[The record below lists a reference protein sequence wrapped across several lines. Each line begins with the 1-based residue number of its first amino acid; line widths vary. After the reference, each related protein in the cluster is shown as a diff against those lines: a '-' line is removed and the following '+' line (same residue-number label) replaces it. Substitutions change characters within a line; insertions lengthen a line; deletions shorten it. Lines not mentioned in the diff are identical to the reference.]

1 MPFAF
6 DIRYISLSKAEG
18 TKIGSRIRDSEE
30 RGRKHGYRP
39 SLFESSNSV
48 VLRPCVSL
56 LVNKNKYRL
65 EARPLHDDDHQN
77 HGRGGY
83 TYSVQTRARAWQ
95 GLPRTSFLGTTREG
109 ITSRN
114 GKYNYS

>member
-77 HGRGGY
+77 HGRGGLHILGAN
-83 TYSVQTRARAWQ
+83 ARASVARIAANFV
-95 GLPRTSFLGTTREG
+95 PRNDTRGHNLEE
-109 ITSRN
+109 R
-114 GKYNYS
+114 KV